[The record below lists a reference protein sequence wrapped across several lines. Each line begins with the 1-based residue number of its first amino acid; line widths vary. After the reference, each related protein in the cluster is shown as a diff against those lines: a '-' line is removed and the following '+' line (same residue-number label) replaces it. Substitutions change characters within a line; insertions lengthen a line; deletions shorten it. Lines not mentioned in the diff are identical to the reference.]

1 MTRALLA
8 LLTILGCALPLTA
21 GQGPANG
28 EWQMSFVSPN
38 GPQEL
43 TVYLSQEGPR
53 LTGHISSEY
62 GEYPVRGSVDGQNVT
77 LSWTI
82 VEQGKELAITANG
95 KLDGDSMTGTIRLG
109 NVGTARFS
117 ATRTDSA

>member
-1 MTRALLA
+1 MTRMLFA
-8 LLTILGCALPLTA
+8 LLTIGCAASLTA
-21 GQGPANG
+21 GQASANG
-28 EWQMSFVSPN
+28 EWQMSFVTPN
-38 GPQEL
+38 GPQEI

-95 KLDGDSMTGTIRLG
+95 KIDGDSMTGTIRLG
-109 NVGTARFS
+109 TVGTAPFS
-117 ATRTDSA
+117 ATRTDS